1 MRYQTTSSQNAQT
14 PATQQYHKKQVPH
27 ETLTFWQNRVLPLI
41 DWVPDETQ
49 RYNWVPSE
57 NTKLTPSSIRNTVI
71 HLIHHLYD
79 IPVQNVGE
87 ILLWN
92 GSEDLD
98 WHADGDG
105 DDECKD
111 KDVVIIYLDVHA
123 KNQDDIGTIS
133 IGKRSG
139 SGQVDEI
146 ETIVPYSG
154 LSLMLPTTGDLVHKV
169 SRTNVSA
176 RRITLLVGIKA

>member
-1 MRYQTTSSQNAQT
+1 MHSPTTSFQNAQT
-14 PATQQYHKKQVPH
+14 QVTHRYLKRDVPPD
-27 ETLTFWQNRVLPLI
+27 TLAFWQSKVLPLI

-49 RYNWVPSE
+49 RYNWIPSE
-57 NTKLTPSSIRNTVI
+57 NTRLSPNEVRNTVI
-71 HLIHHLYD
+71 HLVHHLYD

-92 GSEDLD
+92 

-111 KDVVIIYLDVHA
+111 KDVVIVYLDVRA
-123 KNQDDIGTIS
+123 KNKDDIGTIS
-133 IGKRSG
+133 IGKRSD
-139 SGQVDEI
+139 SGQVEEI
-146 ETIVPYSG
+146 ETIIPYSG

-176 RRITLLVGIKA
+176 KRVTLLVGIKA